1 MSFET
6 MENVL
11 KSATGSK
18 PLSIKRES
26 LEEIIRAVAFFQI
39 PKLEVVLASY
49 VTSNKGDIITL
60 SNVLDL
66 WTSSTKQGATQL
78 SLALEQHVLIN
89 FESLIY
95 ERDLDKV
102 SVDQLKRLLA
112 SDDLMITTEM
122 FVLRAIKLWINYDSN
137 NRKDYFDQLLPLM
150 RYQKNVDVSIWCMGL
165 WSSPSDHLLIP
176 FQVKLLR
183 RDVECYSKTKAT
195 KDFLYA
201 YEYGFPT
208 TAPRGKKRLEPVVVL
223 NQDARKLASGEDK
236 LGIKARRKRSL
247 KD

>member
-26 LEEIIRAVAFFQI
+26 LEEIIRAVSFFQI

-60 SNVLDL
+60 ANVLDL
-66 WTSSTKQGATQL
+66 WTSSFKQEATQL

-95 ERDLDKV
+95 ERDLDKLT
-102 SVDQLKRLLA
+102 VDQLERLLV

-122 FVLRAIKLWINYDSN
+122 FVLLAIKLWINYDSD

-150 RYQKNVDVSIWCMGL
+150 RYQKNVDVSM
-165 WSSPSDHLLIP
+165 
-176 FQVKLLR
+176 
-183 RDVECYSKTKAT
+183 
-195 KDFLYA
+195 
-201 YEYGFPT
+201 
-208 TAPRGKKRLEPVVVL
+208 RG
-223 NQDARKLASGEDK
+223 SGYMD
-236 LGIKARRKRSL
+236 IN
-247 KD
+247 